1 MGARSYRTILIGA
14 GNVASFLK
22 ANIKPPFELTCVGGR
37 QRTCPIPQD
46 ADLYIIAISD
56 KAIRSVAEEL
66 KDVEGLVVHTA
77 GSVPM
82 DVLPQSRRGV
92 LYPLQTLSKQRPLPA
107 SRVPLYIEASQPQ
120 DLELL
125 RLLAESMGSKAE
137 PMDSERR
144 KYLHLAAVFCCN
156 FVNRLYGITAE
167 LLAEH
172 DIPFSSMLPLIKET
186 AEKVEQLTPHQAQTG
201 PAVRW
206 DEEVMAAQMALLD
219 DEQRQLYQLFSNSI
233 HNASTLT
240 PLPKEKGTVNE

>member
-1 MGARSYRTILIGA
+1 MGARTYRTVLIGA

-22 ANIKPPFELTCVGGR
+22 ANIKLPFELTHVGGR
-37 QRTCPIPQD
+37 QRACSIPRD
-46 ADLYIIAISD
+46 ADLYIIAVSDRAIS
-56 KAIRSVAEEL
+56 SVSQEL

-82 DVLPQSRRGV
+82 DVLSSKRRGV
-92 LYPLQTLSKQRPLPA
+92 FYPLQTLSRKRQIPA
-107 SRVPLYIEASQPQ
+107 SKVPFYIEASREE

-137 PMDSERR
+137 QMDSQRR

-156 FVNRLYGITAE
+156 FVNRLYGITAD

-172 DIPFSSMLPLIKET
+172 DIPFSAMLPLIHET
-186 AEKVEQLTPHQAQTG
+186 ADKVDELTPSEAQTG

-206 DEEVMAAQMALLD
+206 DEAVMEHQMSLLN
-219 DEQRQLYQLFSNSI
+219 DEQRQLYQLISKSI
-233 HNASTLT
+233 HKASPLT
-240 PLPKEKGTVNE
+240 PLLKERGTSNH

>member
-1 MGARSYRTILIGA
+1 MGARTYRTVLIGA

-22 ANIKPPFELTCVGGR
+22 EHITSPFELTHVGGR
-37 QRTCPIPQD
+37 QRTCPIPKD

-56 KAIRSVAEEL
+56 RAIASVAEEL
-66 KDVEGLVVHTA
+66 KDVKGLVVHTA

-82 DVLPQSRRGV
+82 DVLPQEKRGV
-92 LYPLQTLSKQRPLPA
+92 LYPLQTISKTRQLPA
-107 SRVPLYIEASQPQ
+107 SHVPFYIETSQEK

-137 PMDSERR
+137 QMDSGRR

-156 FVNRLYGITAE
+156 FVNRLYGITAD

-172 DIPFSSMLPLIKET
+172 NIPFSAMLPLIKET
-186 AEKVEQLTPHQAQTG
+186 ANKVEQLTPHQAQTG

-206 DEEVMAAQMALLD
+206 DEEVMAQQMALLN
-219 DEQRQLYQLFSNSI
+219 DEQRQLYQLLSKSI
-233 HNASTLT
+233 HDDKLRFD
-240 PLPKEKGTVNE
+240 KD